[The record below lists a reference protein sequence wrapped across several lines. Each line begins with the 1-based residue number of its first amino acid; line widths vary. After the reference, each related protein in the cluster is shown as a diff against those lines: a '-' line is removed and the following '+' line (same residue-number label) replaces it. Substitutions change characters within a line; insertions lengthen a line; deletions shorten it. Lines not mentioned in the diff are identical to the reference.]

1 MALRLGRIWGVPVH
15 LNPWFLALL
24 GLYFIAGLLDRALVA
39 FGLVLCHELAHVA
52 AARAL
57 GHPAFEVELLPFGG
71 VARMGTEVFLEPG
84 REIRV
89 ALAGPAVNLVLFGL
103 GLGLH
108 AHGLWEGQLHSFF
121 LQTNLLLL
129 AFNLLPA
136 LPLDGGRVVRAWL
149 ATRWGYLRASLWLAR
164 SGQGWAVLIVAGGA
178 VGFVCGQNGLDIMIT
193 GLFLAHAATRER
205 SLAPYLQVRYLAA
218 KTRGVLAGKV
228 LKATPLAALENVP
241 LGQLAAH
248 LRPGTFCLVWVLSP
262 DLELRGIVSE
272 GRVVEALFH
281 RGGHTK
287 VGELLS

>member
-1 MALRLGRIWGVPVH
+1 MPVN
-15 LNPWFLALL
+15 LNPWFLGLL

-71 VARMGTEVFLEPG
+71 VARMGSEVFLDPG
-84 REIRV
+84 REIRI
-89 ALAGPAVNLVLFGL
+89 ALAGPGVNLVLFALGMGL
-103 GLGLH
+103 Y
-108 AHGLWEGQLHSFF
+108 AHGWWEGPLHSFY

-149 ATRWGYLRASLWLAR
+149 ATRRGYLRATLWLAR
-164 SGQGWAVLIVAGGA
+164 SGQGFALLTVAGGGL
-178 VGFVCGQNGLDIMIT
+178 GFVYGQNGLDIMIT
-193 GLFLAHAATRER
+193 GLFLAYAATRER
-205 SLAPYLQVRYLAA
+205 TLAPYLQVRHLAA
-218 KTRGVLAGKV
+218 KTREVLAGRV
-228 LKATPLAALENVP
+228 LRATPLAALDSVP

-248 LRPGTFCLVWVLSP
+248 LRPGTFSLIWVLSP

-281 RGGHTK
+281 RGGQTK